1 VTALGDVLLVLLA
14 DSGGT
19 AHDIQRRHA
28 ATFGA
33 DQSVDIARVTWTLT
47 RQERLGF
54 VRSAASPTHAR
65 QRRWELTEE
74 GSRRQRMWMLRI
86 PADFSAEDV
95 RTRVLL
101 AIEATDRATFEMVLS
116 VCLAQLELTRLRAEP
131 GRPGAP
137 LTADAARAEL
147 ADAGL
152 AAEVTWLQN
161 LRLRRRDRDRERERE
176 LAEARHADS
185 PTAELA

>member
-28 ATFGA
+28 ATFGT

-54 VRSAASPTHAR
+54 VRSAAFPTHAR

-74 GSRRQRMWMLRI
+74 GSRRQRMWMLRM
-86 PADFSAEDV
+86 PSDFSAEDV

-116 VCLAQLELTRLRAEP
+116 VCLAQLELTRLRADP
-131 GRPGAP
+131 GRPGAA

-161 LRLRRRDRDRERERE
+161 LRLRQRDRDRERERE
-176 LAEARHADS
+176 LAEARQ
-185 PTAELA
+185 TASSAAEPA

>member
-28 ATFGA
+28 ATFGSA
-33 DQSVDIARVTWTLT
+33 QSVDIARVTWTLT

-54 VRSAASPTHAR
+54 TRSAASPTHAR
-65 QRRWELTEE
+65 QRHWELTEE
-74 GSRRQRMWMLRI
+74 GSRRQRMWMLRM
-86 PADFSAEDV
+86 PSDFSAEDV

-101 AIEATDRATFEMVLS
+101 AIEAADRPTFEMVLS
-116 VCLAQLELTRLRAEP
+116 VCLAHLELTRLRAEP
-131 GRPGAP
+131 GRPGAT
-137 LTADAARAEL
+137 LTADAARAER

-152 AAEVTWLQN
+152 ASEVTWLQN

-176 LAEARHADS
+176 LAEARQ
-185 PTAELA
+185 AETSAAEPA

>member
-14 DSGGT
+14 DGGGT

-33 DQSVDIARVTWTLT
+33 DQSVDIARVTWTLS

-54 VRSAASPTHAR
+54 VRSAGSPTQAR
-65 QRRWELTEE
+65 QRHWELTDE
-74 GSRRQRMWMLRI
+74 GGRRQRMWMLRM
-86 PADFSAEDV
+86 PSDFSAEDV

-101 AIEATDRATFEMVLS
+101 AIEATDRPTFEMVLS
-116 VCLAQLELTRLRAEP
+116 VCLAHLELTRLRADP
-131 GRPGAP
+131 GRPEAA
-137 LTADAARAEL
+137 LTAEAARAEL
-147 ADAGL
+147 ADASL
-152 AAEVTWLQN
+152 VAEVTWLQN
-161 LRLRRRDRDRERERE
+161 LRLRQRDRDRARERE

-185 PTAELA
+185 PTAEPA

>member
-1 VTALGDVLLVLLA
+1 MTALGDVLLVLLA
-14 DSGGT
+14 DRGGT

-28 ATFGA
+28 ATFGS

-47 RQERLGF
+47 RQERLGL
-54 VRSAASPTHAR
+54 VRSAASPAHPR
-65 QRRWELTEE
+65 QRHWEPTEE
-74 GSRRQRMWMLRI
+74 GSRRQRMWMLRM

-116 VCLAQLELTRLRAEP
+116 VCLAQIELTRLRAGP
-131 GRPGAP
+131 GPPDAA
-137 LTADAARAEL
+137 LTAEAARAEL

-152 AAEVTWLQN
+152 AAEVTWLQT
-161 LRLRRRDRDRERERE
+161 LRLRRRERDRERERE
-176 LAEARHADS
+176 LTEATHAEPATGGPA
-185 PTAELA
+185 